1 MFFEIPQTIAE
12 RMNPKELEIINKL
25 NQEQNK
31 ANRFYNIDA
40 ETIAKY
46 MEEGTMQ
53 AIIIYYPE
61 LDNFSDDEIDGGIYN
76 NITIDD
82 VREDIFEN
90 QGAAPRCPSIE
101 ELDEQIICYIPMVV
115 SGKTYQERKNDL
127 HEKAVEWSNNQ
138 GEYAA
143 WSYGELGEIQDFF
156 EKNGRRYGLLTEFR
170 ENAIC

>member
-1 MFFEIPQTIAE
+1 
-12 RMNPKELEIINKL
+12 
-25 NQEQNK
+25 
-31 ANRFYNIDA
+31 
-40 ETIAKY
+40 
-46 MEEGTMQ
+46 MQ

-115 SGKTYQERKNDL
+115 SGRTYQERKNDL
-127 HEKAVEWSNNQ
+127 HEKAIEWSNAVGQ
-138 GEYAA
+138 YPK
-143 WSYGELGEIQDFF
+143 WSYGELAIIQGFF
-156 EKNGRRYGLLTEFR
+156 EKYGRRYGLLTEFR

>member
-1 MFFEIPQTIAE
+1 MTNKEYKAVRE
-12 RMNPKELEIINKL
+12 EHELEECRIFEFDEIAAAVNSK
-25 NQEQNK
+25 NNDETKK
-31 ANRFYNIDA
+31 AL
-40 ETIAKY
+40 
-46 MEEGTMQ
+46 Q

-115 SGKTYQERKNDL
+115 SGRTYQERKADL
-127 HEKAVEWSNNQ
+127 HDKAIEWSNSVGQ
-138 GEYAA
+138 YPR
-143 WSYGELGEIQDFF
+143 WSYGELAIIQGFF
-156 EKNGRRYGLLTEFR
+156 ETNGRRYGLLTEFR